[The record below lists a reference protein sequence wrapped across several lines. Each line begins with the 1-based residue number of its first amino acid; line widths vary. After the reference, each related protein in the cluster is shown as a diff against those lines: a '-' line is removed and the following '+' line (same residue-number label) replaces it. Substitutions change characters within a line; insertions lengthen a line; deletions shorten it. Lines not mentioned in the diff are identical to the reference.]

1 MNKSINCKGKL
12 IVFDRPKVMGIL
24 NLTPNSFY
32 DGGSYSSVSDA
43 LKKVEKMLSEG
54 ADFIDIGAYSS
65 KPNAEFV
72 SSEEE
77 MLRLIPVLE
86 KIIKNFPQ
94 AIISIDTFRAEVAK
108 KAIDIGASIIND
120 ISGGVLD
127 EQMFDEVAKAHVP
140 YILMHM
146 RGTPQNK
153 QQFTVYEDVTKDV
166 ALYFSKRIA
175 LAIEKGI
182 KDIIIDPGFGFAKTL
197 DQNYELMK
205 NLSFLKNLNFP
216 ILSGVSRKSMIYK
229 YLQISPEDALNGTTA
244 LNMFSL
250 INGANI
256 LRVHDVKEAVECVKL
271 YNKLYE
277 K

>member
-65 KPNAEFV
+65 KANAEFV

-146 RGTPQNK
+146 RGTPQDM

-197 DQNYELMK
+197 NQNYELMK

-216 ILSGVSRKSMIYK
+216 ILSGISRKSMIYK
-229 YLQISPEDALNGTTA
+229 YLEISPEDALNGTTA

>member
-12 IVFDRPKVMGIL
+12 IVFDKPKVMGIL

-77 MLRLIPVLE
+77 MQRLIPVLKE
-86 KIIKNFPQ
+86 IVKNFPQ

-108 KAIDIGASIIND
+108 KAIDVGASIIND
-120 ISGGVLD
+120 ISGGLLD
-127 EQMFDEVAKAHVP
+127 EKMFDEVAKAHVP

-146 RGTPQNK
+146 RGTPQDK
-153 QQFTVYEDVTKDV
+153 QQFTVYEDVTKEV

-216 ILSGVSRKSMIYK
+216 ILSGISRKSMIYK
-229 YLQISPEDALNGTTA
+229 YLEISPEDALNGTTA

>member
-1 MNKSINCKGKL
+1 MNRSINCKGKL
-12 IVFDRPKVMGIL
+12 ILLDSPKVMGIL
-24 NLTPNSFY
+24 NLTPDSFY
-32 DGGSYSSVSDA
+32 DGGSYSSVSEA
-43 LKKVEKMLSEG
+43 LKKVEKMLAEG

-65 KPNAEFV
+65 KQNAEYV

-77 MLRLIPVLE
+77 IQRLIPVLE
-86 KIIKNFPQ
+86 EIVKNFPQ

-108 KAIDIGASIIND
+108 RAIDVGASIIND
-120 ISGGVLD
+120 ISGGLLD
-127 EQMFDEVAKAHVP
+127 EQMFDEVARAQVP

-146 RGTPQNK
+146 RGTPQDM
-153 QQFTVYEDVTKDV
+153 QQHAVYEDITQEV

-205 NLSFLKNLNFP
+205 NLSFFKNLNVP
-216 ILSGVSRKSMIYK
+216 ILSGISRKSMIYK
-229 YLQISPEDALNGTTA
+229 YLGISSEDALNGTTA

-250 INGANI
+250 LNGANI

>member
-65 KPNAEFV
+65 KANAEFV

-197 DQNYELMK
+197 NQNYELMK

>member
-77 MLRLIPVLE
+77 MQRLIPVLKE
-86 KIIKNFPQ
+86 IVKNFPQ

-146 RGTPQNK
+146 RGTPQDM
-153 QQFTVYEDVTKDV
+153 QQFTVYEDVTKEV

-216 ILSGVSRKSMIYK
+216 ILSGISRKSMIYK
-229 YLQISPEDALNGTTA
+229 YLEISPEDALNGTTA

>member
-197 DQNYELMK
+197 NQNYELMK

>member
-12 IVFDRPKVMGIL
+12 IVFDKPKVMGIL

-65 KPNAEFV
+65 KANAEFV

-77 MLRLIPVLE
+77 MQRLIPVLKE
-86 KIIKNFPQ
+86 IVKNFPQ

-108 KAIDIGASIIND
+108 KAIDVGASIIND
-120 ISGGVLD
+120 ISGGLLD
-127 EQMFDEVAKAHVP
+127 EKMFDEVAKAHVP

-146 RGTPQNK
+146 RGTPQDM
-153 QQFTVYEDVTKDV
+153 QQFTVYEDVTKEV

-216 ILSGVSRKSMIYK
+216 ILSGISRKSMIYK
-229 YLQISPEDALNGTTA
+229 YLEISPEDALNGTTA